1 MAKATDA
8 QTPALKL
15 IVRDSGSQ
23 EHYDLRHETITLGR
37 AHDNSLPLADP
48 RTSRHHCKIE
58 FVENEWF
65 VVDVGSQNG
74 TFLNGRRVR
83 RSKLMV
89 GDVVQLG
96 STKVSL
102 EPKVETGTYTETVTQ
117 ATIDVGGDLRLEEDS
132 DPLSADILL
141 RLQGIASAL
150 NTEHE
155 LERLLN
161 LIIDNAIELTGA
173 ERGFLIL
180 VGKQEMEFRV
190 ARNFEQQEVSAPEFA
205 ISWSIAT
212 QVSTSGQAVLC
223 VNAADDDRFGA
234 KESVHSLGLRSVM
247 CVPFKVKNRVLGV
260 MYVDNRLHKGVF
272 KRSQFRLLKILAD
285 HAAVALE
292 NARLYDEVLGK
303 SQRLE
308 DLNRRL
314 HVQVEE
320 QGSRL
325 RAASQG
331 GVLGMDPG
339 DLDTMGRRGA
349 MVGDS
354 APMRELKALVRKVA
368 SSDLPVLITGE
379 SGTGKEVV
387 AQAVHRL
394 SRRSHQNLVSENCC
408 AIPES
413 LMESELFGYVK
424 GAFTGAN
431 EDRQGLFS
439 AASGGTLF
447 LDEIGDMGLQLQ
459 TKLLR
464 VLQEGEC
471 RPIGGKSVEKID
483 VRLITST
490 NRDLKKQIAQ
500 NEFREDLFYRIKVV
514 SIVVPPL
521 RERKDDIPS
530 LIEHFLRLFADEAG
544 QTRNTMTKEA
554 LELLKQYRWPGNI
567 RELENELRSMV
578 ALGGEVLGKD
588 DVPSHIQE
596 EVELLVGEDSG
607 FHDLNE
613 LVESIESR
621 EITKALRRTKA
632 NKTKAARLL
641 GISRFA
647 LQRKME
653 KYGLEAPSKN

>member
-1 MAKATDA
+1 MVEEASSKAV
-8 QTPALKL
+8 KL
-15 IVRDSGSQ
+15 VVRDSGSQ
-23 EHYDLRHETITLGR
+23 EHYDLRGETITLGR
-37 AHDNSLPLADP
+37 AHDNSLPLEDP
-48 RTSRHHCKIE
+48 RASRHHCKIE
-58 FVENEWF
+58 FVDGNWM

-83 RSKLMV
+83 KSKLAI

-96 STKVSL
+96 GTKLCL
-102 EPKVETGTYTETVTQ
+102 EPKVVTDIYADTLTQ
-117 ATIDVGGDLRLEEDS
+117 ATLDVGGDLQLEEDTE
-132 DPLSADILL
+132 PLSNEILL

-161 LIIDNAIELTGA
+161 LIIDNAIDLTGG

-190 ARNFEQQEVSAPEFA
+190 ARNFEQQEVGAPEFA

-260 MYVDNRLHKGVF
+260 MYIDNRLHKGVF

-292 NARLYDEVLGK
+292 NARLYDEVVSK
-303 SQRLE
+303 SRRLE
-308 DLNRRL
+308 EANQRL

-320 QGSRL
+320 QDSRL
-325 RAASQG
+325 RAAVRDGSQP
-331 GVLGMDPG
+331 MDVNN
-339 DLDTMGRRGA
+339 LDRIGYRGSL
-349 MVGDS
+349 VGDS
-354 APMRELKALVRKVA
+354 SVMRDLKALVKKVA
-368 SSDLPVLITGE
+368 ASDLPVLITGE

-387 AQAVHRL
+387 AQAVHIL
-394 SRRSHQNLVSENCC
+394 SDRRHHRIVSENCC

-413 LMESELFGYVK
+413 LLESELFGYTK

-431 EDRQGLFS
+431 TNRDGLFT

-447 LDEIGDMGLQLQ
+447 LDEIGDMGIQLQ

-464 VLQEGEC
+464 VLQEGEL
-471 RPIGGKSVEKID
+471 RPIGGKKTLKID
-483 VRLITST
+483 VRLITAT
-490 NRDLKKQIAQ
+490 NRNLSEQIEK

-530 LIEHFLRLFADEAG
+530 LIEHFLRIFADDTG
-544 QTRNTMTKEA
+544 QQRKSMTKEA
-554 LELLKQYRWPGNI
+554 LELLKSYNWPGNV

-578 ALGGEVLGKD
+578 ALGGDVLEKSD
-588 DVPSHIQE
+588 IPSHIHEQ
-596 EVELLVGEDSG
+596 VELLVGEESG

-613 LVESIESR
+613 LIESIESR
-621 EITKALRRTKA
+621 EINKALQRTKS
-632 NKTKAARLL
+632 NKTKAAKLL

-653 KYGLEAPSKN
+653 KYDLDSSPKS